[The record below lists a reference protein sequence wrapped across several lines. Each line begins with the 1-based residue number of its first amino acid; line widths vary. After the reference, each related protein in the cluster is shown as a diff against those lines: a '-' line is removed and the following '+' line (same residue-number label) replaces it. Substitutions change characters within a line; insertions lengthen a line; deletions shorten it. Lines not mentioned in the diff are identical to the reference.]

1 MVTRMIRA
9 YGRRVANADMEDLT
23 DMVAMRALLDDAIT
37 AAVSH
42 LRDHH
47 EFSWTAIGEAVG
59 TSKQAAQ
66 QRYGR
71 KDNTT

>member
-23 DMVAMRALLDDAIT
+23 DMVAMRALLDEAIT
-37 AAVSH
+37 NAVSH

-47 EFSWTAIGEAVG
+47 EFSWAAIGEAVG
-59 TSKQAAQ
+59 TSRQAAQ

-71 KDNTT
+71 KDDQS